1 MKACQ
6 YDEYSSLPCSLF
18 DFDCEFCPYYYDV
31 NDEAEDGDCDE
42 DCEHCDYATCPKEE
56 NKNDTV

>member
-42 DCEHCDYATCPKEE
+42 DCEHCDYATCPK
-56 NKNDTV
+56 ND